1 MSDLLSLTSKQLNR
15 AADLKDKIVALE
27 NQLVA
32 ILGASP
38 ASPAAAPK
46 KKSKMSAS
54 ARAKIAAAQRARW
67 AKVKGRK
74 SAAKPAAKAAKRKTG
89 MSASAKARLSAL
101 AKARW
106 AKVKA
111 AGKKAL

>member
-1 MSDLLSLTSKQLNR
+1 MSNLLSLTSAQLKR
-15 AADLKDKIVALE
+15 AADLKDKISALE
-27 NQLVA
+27 NNLAA
-32 ILGASP
+32 ILGAP
-38 ASPAAAPK
+38 TASAGPGRR
-46 KKSKMSAS
+46 SGMSAA

-67 AKVKGRK
+67 ARVKGKK
-74 SAAKPAAKAAKRKTG
+74 SAAKPAKTSGRKRG

-111 AGKKAL
+111 SGKRAL

>member
-1 MSDLLSLTSKQLNR
+1 MSDLLLLTSTQLKR
-15 AADLKDKIVALE
+15 AADIKDKISALE
-27 NQLVA
+27 LELSA

-38 ASPAAAPK
+38 VAAAPQ
-46 KKSKMSAS
+46 KKSTMSAS

-67 AKVKGRK
+67 ARVKGK
-74 SAAKPAAKAAKRKTG
+74 KPSTKPAAKASAKKKG

-111 AGKKAL
+111 AGRKAL